1 MKIAFITGVTGQD
14 GSYLS
19 ELLLSKDYVVYG
31 LVRRTSGDSN
41 LGKINHLIGNPNFH
55 IINGDITDYN
65 RLNKLLNDIN
75 PDEIYNLAAQSHV
88 QSSFEFPYETCI
100 VNGFGVLN
108 ILNIIKDN
116 NLKSKFYQASTSELF
131 GNAPEIPQTEN
142 DKFYPC
148 SPYACAKLFAYWITI
163 NYRESYGLFACNG
176 ILFNHTGPRRGNNF
190 VTKKIVRQAI
200 DILDGKR
207 DYIELGNIYSKR
219 DWGYAPEYVEAMWSM
234 LQQDKPDDYIVSTGE
249 THTIKEFVEE
259 SLKNINIDIK
269 WYGNGIN
276 EIAIDNNGRT
286 IVKISK
292 EFYRPSETEILIGD
306 YSKANKIFKFEPKV
320 KFKELVKIMID
331 HEKKERGI

>member
-1 MKIAFITGVTGQD
+1 
-14 GSYLS
+14 
-19 ELLLSKDYVVYG
+19 
-31 LVRRTSGDSN
+31 
-41 LGKINHLIGNPNFH
+41 
-55 IINGDITDYN
+55 
-65 RLNKLLNDIN
+65 LLNDIN

-142 DKFYPC
+142 DKFYPR